1 MSIRNNYL
9 CIFISFLLISCG
21 NQSRRVN
28 EANQQYPFPENL
40 SSPEIVFIRELHN
53 FGTLKAGEIVSFSFV
68 FMNNGKIPVKIK
80 KVDTSCGC
88 IKTNYDKGE
97 IGRGEKSAIEVIF
110 NTSGEWGKQLKVIQV
125 ETSSGEKK
133 ELRISAYIENEN
145 FNNLLKSQ
153 Q

>member
-9 CIFISFLLISCG
+9 AIFISFLLISCG

-110 NTSGEWGKQLKVIQV
+110 NTSGEWGNQLKMIQV